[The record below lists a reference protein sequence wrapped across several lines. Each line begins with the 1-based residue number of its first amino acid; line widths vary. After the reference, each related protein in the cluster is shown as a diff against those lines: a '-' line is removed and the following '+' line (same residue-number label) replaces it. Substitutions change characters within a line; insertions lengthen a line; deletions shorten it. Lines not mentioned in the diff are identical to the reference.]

1 MLKKIKWTSVLLAI
15 AEIAAGVLLIMFPA
29 LSSDV
34 ICYMV
39 GVGACIFGII
49 SLTQYFLLS
58 LEDSLFRNEFVI
70 GIMSLLAGIL
80 IMVKKELIID
90 LVPVVLGMLIV
101 LSGFIKLQRAVVAMR
116 IHYDKAL
123 YYGIM
128 GVIAII
134 LGLVIMFVLSPVKT
148 QEIIFRTIGG
158 GLVYCGVSDLITVFL
173 LAGKFHKFVTDFK
186 NGNIAVTVTAPPAP
200 ENVIDAEP
208 VLPEQPSEQADPE

>member
-90 LVPVVLGMLIV
+90 LVPIVLGMLIV

-128 GVIAII
+128 GVIAIV

-173 LAGKFHKFVTDFK
+173 LAGKFHKFVNDFK

-208 VLPEQPSEQADPE
+208 VLPEQQSEQTDPE

>member
-173 LAGKFHKFVTDFK
+173 LAGKFHKFVNDFK

-208 VLPEQPSEQADPE
+208 VLPEQQSEQTDPE

>member
-39 GVGACIFGII
+39 
-49 SLTQYFLLS
+49 LTQYFLLS

-128 GVIAII
+128 GVIAIV

-186 NGNIAVTVTAPPAP
+186 NGNIAVTVTAPP
-200 ENVIDAEP
+200 